1 VSERTTRRRT
11 HSSPLRRAA
20 LIGAALTVMGGISAI
35 AAPTVS
41 NASPLPTEVSTG
53 QQIFTKNC
61 ASCHGLNGEGVTVN
75 GTVVGPNIQ
84 KIGAA
89 AVSFQMSS
97 GRMPRA
103 GQQQQSRRNTN
114 TFTAD
119 EIQAVAEYV
128 GAMGNG
134 PAIPNESQYSTSGLT
149 AEQIA
154 KGGELF
160 RTNCSACHNYA
171 GKGGALS
178 NGNYA
183 PPLTGTGVTNQEIWE
198 AVRTGPQNMPVFSP
212 TQLSDEDVR
221 TMIAYLSEVNSSP
234 DSGGYSLGG
243 VGPVTE
249 GAAAWIIGIGGLV
262 GFALWIASRG
272 ARAR

>member
-1 VSERTTRRRT
+1 
-11 HSSPLRRAA
+11 
-20 LIGAALTVMGGISAI
+20 MGGISAI

-41 NASPLPTEVSTG
+41 NASPMPTEIGTG

-61 ASCHGLNGEGVTVN
+61 SSCHGLNAQGVNVN
-75 GTVVGPNIQ
+75 GTAVGPNIQ
-84 KIGAA
+84 NAGAA

-97 GRMPRA
+97 GRMPMA

-114 TFTAD
+114 TFSAD
-119 EIQAVAEYV
+119 EIKAVAEYV
-128 GAMGNG
+128 GAFGKG
-134 PAIPNESQYSTSGLT
+134 PALPNSSQYDPTGLT

-183 PPLTGTGVTNQEIWE
+183 PPLTGTGVTNAEIWE

-212 TQLSDEDVR
+212 TQLSDQDVK
-221 TMIAYLSEVNSSP
+221 TIIAYLSEVNSSS

>member
-1 VSERTTRRRT
+1 VSERATRRRT
-11 HSSPLRRAA
+11 HRSPFRRAA
-20 LIGAALTVMGGISAI
+20 LIGAALTVMGGLSAI

-41 NASPLPTEVSTG
+41 NASPLPTEVSSG
-53 QQIFTKNC
+53 QQLFTKNC
-61 ASCHGLNGEGVTVN
+61 ASCHGLNGEGVKVN
-75 GTVVGPNIQ
+75 GTVIGPNIMEA
-84 KIGAA
+84 GAA

-97 GRMPRA
+97 GRMPMA
-103 GQQQQSRRNTN
+103 GQQKQSRRTTN
-114 TFTAD
+114 TFSAE
-119 EIQAVAEYV
+119 EIKAVAEYI
-128 GAMGNG
+128 GGMGTG
-134 PAIPNESQYSTSGLT
+134 PGIPTDSQYSTSGLT

-178 NGNYA
+178 DGNYA

-212 TQLSDEDVR
+212 TQLSDEDVS
-221 TMIAYLSEVNSSP
+221 TVIAYLSAVNSSS